1 MTVPAPAATK
11 IYLANRPGSPQSVI
25 LAGQVLSMTGKDPSR
40 ILLEQAN
47 DVLGGS
53 FLSRLNMDLRETKG
67 WSYGVSSS
75 VRGFE
80 NRVPYVI
87 SAPVQSDRTG
97 ESVQALIDDVTAFLT
112 SKGVTPA
119 ELTRTA
125 NGSIRELPGSFE
137 TSAAVMGGL
146 MQIVQLGRPDDYY
159 TTLADKYRSMTA
171 AELDRAARSAIDIG
185 KFSIVVVGD
194 AAKVKPQLEKLGFPL
209 ETVQLPTAK

>member
-1 MTVPAPAATK
+1 
-11 IYLANRPGSPQSVI
+11 
-25 LAGQVLSMTGKDPSR
+25 
-40 ILLEQAN
+40 
-47 DVLGGS
+47 
-53 FLSRLNMDLRETKG
+53 MDLRETKG

-80 NRVPYVI
+80 NRVPYII

-112 SKGVTPA
+112 SKGVTPE

-125 NGSIRELPGSFE
+125 NGSIRGLPGSFE

-146 MQIVQLGRPDDYY
+146 MQIVQLGRPDDFY

-171 AELDRAARSAIDIG
+171 DELDRAARSAIDIG

-194 AAKVKPQLEKLGFPL
+194 AAKVKPQLEKLGIPL
-209 ETVQLPTAK
+209 ETVQLPTANWKRGQQGEK